1 MTFPPGSILTHR
13 KGGTYT
19 VILTPDLCTL
29 EETREPAYAY
39 LAQSTGK
46 IHVRRQSE
54 MEDGR
59 FRRLKEAQEPQR

>member
-1 MTFPPGSILTHR
+1 MMFQAGSILTHR

-19 VILTPDLCTL
+19 VILTPDICTL

-59 FRRLKEAQEPQR
+59 FQRLEDEPG

>member
-1 MTFPPGSILTHR
+1 MTFHPGSILTHR

-19 VILTPDLCTL
+19 VILTPDICTL

-59 FRRLKEAQEPQR
+59 FSLIEEHQG